1 MLLRSITKH
10 VKDQNW
16 FAVALDFFIVVA
28 GILIAFQITNW
39 NEGRANAVEE
49 RELVRQLSIEFE
61 QIEAGAKDSL
71 DFQRNAIAGLTTIA
85 AALDAR
91 QLDENDR
98 ALFEQGLLYGY
109 TLYTSSDRSTVLGEI
124 IASGKSSLLKNKDL
138 LRELM
143 RYDAYLN
150 EFASAEDIIS
160 EQQTAFLPN
169 FTNGFTYDLE
179 QTDLIEGSSFKISA
193 IGNYDFDTMVKDHV
207 FRNAV
212 YELRQTHLMYTNWR
226 RSILGRIQKI
236 RELLD
241 VEIAAAE
248 SKK

>member
-16 FAVALDFFIVVA
+16 FAVGLDFFIVVA

-39 NEGRANAVEE
+39 NEGRSNAIEE
-49 RELVRQLSIEFE
+49 RALLQQLSIEFE
-61 QIEAGAKDSL
+61 QIEAGAKDSI
-71 DFQRNAIAGLTTIA
+71 DFQKNTIAGLTTIA
-85 AALDAR
+85 ATLDAG

-124 IASGKSSLLKNKDL
+124 ISSGKSSLLKNKDL

-150 EFASAEDIIS
+150 EFASAEDIIA

-169 FTNGFTYDLE
+169 FTSSFTYDLE
-179 QTDLIEGSSFKISA
+179 KTVLIGGSSFKVSA
-193 IGNYDFDTMVKDHV
+193 IGTYDFDTMVKDRA

-212 YELRQTHLMYTNWR
+212 YELRETHIMYTNWR
-226 RSILGRIQKI
+226 RRIIERNQKI
-236 RELLD
+236 RHLID
-241 VEIAAAE
+241 AE
-248 SKK
+248 MATKGAK